1 LRRYLL
7 IGGVIAVVIVA
18 LAAGFFVIRSP
29 QPHAE
34 TAAPAETGPAPA
46 PRDTATPQIAAA
58 GDWDPEITPFDKV
71 LGAQDAPV
79 TVIEY
84 SSFTCGHCA
93 AFHIETLP
101 ALKERYI
108 DTGVLRLVF
117 RDFPLDGLALRA
129 GMLARCAPEDQ
140 YFSMVQV
147 LFANQRQWATAAD
160 PVAALMSIGRLAG
173 LSGETIQ
180 ACLENEALADQI
192 VALRLQGEQ
201 KYDID
206 ATPTFIIGGE
216 KVAGN
221 LPLEDFAEQI
231 ELLASQN

>member
-1 LRRYLL
+1 MRRYLL

-58 GDWDPEITPFDKV
+58 GGWDPEITPFDKV

-93 AFHIETLP
+93 AFHNETLP